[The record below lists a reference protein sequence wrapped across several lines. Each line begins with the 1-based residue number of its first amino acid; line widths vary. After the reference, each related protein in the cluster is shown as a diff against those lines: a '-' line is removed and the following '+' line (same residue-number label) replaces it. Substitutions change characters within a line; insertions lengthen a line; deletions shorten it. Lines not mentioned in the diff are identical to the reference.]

1 MNPLF
6 KMIVSANIALFR
18 LTGGRLGSSMGGGK
32 VLLLT
37 TTGNKSGKPRTVPV
51 MYFDFDAKR
60 YVVGSFGG
68 APDDPAW
75 IKNLRK
81 TPEVGVE
88 VRGEKYR
95 ARASILP
102 SDARAPVFEKIKQR
116 ASNFAD
122 YEKRAGN
129 SREIPV
135 VELVR
140 I

>member
-6 KMIVSANIALFR
+6 KIIVVTNVALFR
-18 LTGGRLGSSMGGGK
+18 LTGGRLGGSMGK
-32 VLLLT
+32 DKILLLT

-51 MYFDFDAKR
+51 MYFEFDGKR
-60 YVVGSFGG
+60 YVVGSMGG
-68 APDDPAW
+68 APQDPAW

-81 TPEVGVE
+81 TPEVDVE

-102 SDARAPVFEKIKQR
+102 SDVRAGVFDKVKQR
-116 ASNFAD
+116 AANFAE
-122 YEKRAGN
+122 YEKRTN
-129 SREIPV
+129 REIPV
-135 VELVR
+135 VELER

>member
-6 KMIVSANIALFR
+6 KMMTATNVALFR
-18 LTGGRLGSSMGGGK
+18 LTGGRIGGSMGNGK

-51 MYFDFDAKR
+51 MYFDFDGKR
-60 YVVGSFGG
+60 YVVGSMGG
-68 APDDPAW
+68 APQDPAW

-81 TPEVGVE
+81 TPEVDVE

-102 SDARAPVFEKIKQR
+102 SDVRAGVFDKVKQQ
-116 ASNFAD
+116 ASNFAQ
-122 YEKRAGN
+122 YEKRAGDK
-129 SREIPV
+129 REIPV

-140 I
+140 T